1 MWMPLLFLM
10 QSGCVAVSGDQ
21 IRAGD
26 LAPFVAA
33 LSNLDPQAVIGYAP
47 LPGLERRLTLS
58 DMRRAVGASAAF
70 PELPAAVCVVRA
82 ASSMGRGEILSAMRA
97 ALPEDAELDLLDWT
111 AAAVPLG
118 RPEFSMAGLRRT
130 AEPDRYV
137 WRGRWIPEQGGRSIP
152 VAARVRIR
160 LRRPVVVA
168 ARTVESGA
176 VLGPDDL
183 AVEQRNVPL
192 PPGPAQPEPRT
203 LAGYR
208 TRRPLAA
215 GQPIELTQ
223 LIAPPAA
230 RAGQTVALIC
240 QSGTA
245 AIIVEAEA
253 LTAGRLGDVI
263 LVKSPL
269 NGKRLRARLEA
280 PGRAVAERSGP

>member
-1 MWMPLLFLM
+1 MWMPLLLLM

-33 LSNLDPQAVIGYAP
+33 LSNLDPQTVIGYAP
-47 LPGLERRLTLS
+47 LPGLERRLTRS

-70 PELPAAVCVVRA
+70 PELPASVCVVRA
-82 ASSMGRGEILSAMRA
+82 ASSMGAGEILSAMRA
-97 ALPEDAELDLLDWT
+97 ALPEDAELHLLDWT
-111 AAAVPLG
+111 AAPVPSG
-118 RPEFSMAGLRRT
+118 RPEFSMTGLKRT
-130 AEPDRYV
+130 AEPGRYV

-168 ARTVESGA
+168 ARAVESGA
-176 VLGPDDL
+176 VLAPEDL
-183 AVEQRNVPL
+183 AVEQRDVPL

-215 GQPIELTQ
+215 GQPVELAQ
-223 LIAPPAA
+223 LIPPPAA
-230 RAGQTVALIC
+230 RAGQTVTLIC

-245 AIIVEAEA
+245 RILLEAEA

-269 NGKRLRARLEA
+269 NGKRLRARLEG
-280 PGRAVAERSGP
+280 PGRAVAERSDP